1 MWSSPP
7 SDFPAKYGAA
17 EITKNNVLFRLDS
30 IMAIDNC
37 IQFRNAKKGSGY
49 LYNVDS
55 LGTLTS
61 ITVTEKDVSKHDY
74 YGVLSCYVS
83 SSVIS
88 DTNAGT
94 AVSPTYTDGVYTYP
108 IPSGNSFF

>member
-1 MWSSPP
+1 M
-7 SDFPAKYGAA
+7 
-17 EITKNNVLFRLDS
+17 
-30 IMAIDNC
+30 
-37 IQFRNAKKGSGY
+37 
-49 LYNVDS
+49 DS

-108 IPSGNSFF
+108 LPSRNSFFQLIDESTSYASKNASITISYVVE